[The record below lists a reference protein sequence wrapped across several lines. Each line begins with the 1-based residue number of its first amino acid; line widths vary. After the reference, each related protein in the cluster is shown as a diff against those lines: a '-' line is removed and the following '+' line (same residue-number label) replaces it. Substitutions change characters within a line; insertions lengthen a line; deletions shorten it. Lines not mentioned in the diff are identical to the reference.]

1 MAHEVIL
8 EVCWWG
14 IAHRNIEAL
23 RSERLC
29 PCSEHHFQSF
39 GVNRQRLAGGYE
51 TGDERVTT
59 ARKMANQSEDSALTT
74 EWSTST
80 PFSSSSTITDT
91 SSSTTPPPSVLDEIA
106 AHDITS
112 RANYVYS
119 FFAGLGFI
127 AGCFLLYSFIQ
138 TYRAHR
144 RLAWLDCLL
153 WAFCCFQL
161 LLLLLSLHTVAYRPH
176 YLQTTALGC
185 AALSF
190 VINMA
195 SLCGLF
201 VLVLMAYMLTLG
213 PPSHALL
220 QKPGVCAALVILTS
234 VLISLLLAG
243 IRGPRDDLQK
253 ESTCF
258 MDPAQAGVSYAVA
271 KLCLVFLI
279 PYILQVGLLIG
290 GCVRQW
296 KSKGRFLSGSEE
308 GPVFLTVTVVMF
320 FCLLFYSVA
329 LVRGA
334 QLQREGRLNQYEQA
348 FLSVAEFVLF
358 SGSSASLLLVLFMH
372 RPCRES
378 LQGVFRQLR
387 DCCRSPG
394 HTQQDIE
401 S

>member
-1 MAHEVIL
+1 M
-8 EVCWWG
+8 
-14 IAHRNIEAL
+14 
-23 RSERLC
+23 
-29 PCSEHHFQSF
+29 
-39 GVNRQRLAGGYE
+39 
-51 TGDERVTT
+51 
-59 ARKMANQSEDSALTT
+59 LTT
-74 EWSTST
+74 EWSTS
-80 PFSSSSTITDT
+80 PPLSSSFTITDT
-91 SSSTTPPPSVLDEIA
+91 SSSTVSSPSVLDEIA

-161 LLLLLSLHTVAYRPH
+161 LLLLLSFHIVAYRPH

-195 SLCGLF
+195 SLCGLS
-201 VLVLMAYMLTLG
+201 VLVLMAYVLTLG

-258 MDPAQAGVSYAVA
+258 MDPAKAGVSYAVA
-271 KLCLVFLI
+271 KLCLVLLI

-308 GPVFLTVTVVMF
+308 GPMFLTVTVVMF
-320 FCLLFYSVA
+320 LCLLFYSVA

-334 QLQREGRLNQYEQA
+334 QLQREGRLNLYEEA

-394 HTQQDIE
+394 RTQPNRNIIAPHIEITDTLQDIE